1 MNYTQIQDV
10 IVPTKGVGKYFVITL
25 IQLSL
30 PGTSATFY
38 WQVLN
43 ETTQPGNEADEQP
56 SKFPGSMV
64 LEGNL
69 TMNEEEYALWGTDDN
84 YVINWALEKLNFQ
97 KI

>member
-1 MNYTQIQDV
+1 MNYTQIEDV
-10 IVPTKGVGKYFVITL
+10 NVPTKGIGKYFVITL

-43 ETTQPGNEADEQP
+43 QVTQPGNEADEQP
-56 SKFPGSMV
+56 ITVPGSTV

-69 TMNEEEYALWGTDDN
+69 TMNEQEYALWGTDDN
-84 YVINWALEKLNFQ
+84 YAIDWALEKLNFQ

>member
-1 MNYTQIQDV
+1 MNYTEIQDV
-10 IVPTKGVGKYFVITL
+10 IVPTKGVGRYFVITL

-38 WQVLN
+38 WQVFDKIIQD
-43 ETTQPGNEADEQP
+43 ESESGEHSTT
-56 SKFPGSMV
+56 FHGSML

-69 TMNEEEYALWGTDDN
+69 TMNEEEYALWGTDDS
-84 YVINWALEKLNFQ
+84 YVINWALEKLNLQ